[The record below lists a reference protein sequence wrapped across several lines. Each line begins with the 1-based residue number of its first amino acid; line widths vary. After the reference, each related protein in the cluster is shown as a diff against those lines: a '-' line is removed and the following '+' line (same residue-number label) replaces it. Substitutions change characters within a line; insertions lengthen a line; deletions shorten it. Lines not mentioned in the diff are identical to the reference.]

1 MNQRQC
7 RWNPNEATTG
17 FFLIR
22 FIGTWP
28 SLRVE
33 ELPFNESEFQLIPW
47 RISYPKGPKQRLM
60 NGTAN
65 DGMAFLLWNFVLC
78 INLTLNSCRFPLVG
92 IHNNWL
98 RVSLITCK
106 VSCCIHLHQRDVKIS
121 LRWEC
126 GWLFRYLINVNLNL
140 IPWKTK
146 RKWED
151 YLLNLVDK
159 QHGHSATQKL
169 NLESEESVH

>member
-1 MNQRQC
+1 MKGRRATAVSASTPTYYNSHHHPLLPSICDLTRRITMNQRQR

-65 DGMAFLLWNFVLC
+65 DGMAFLFWNFVLC

-106 VSCCIHLHQRDVKIS
+106 VSCCIHLHQRDVKIN
-121 LRWEC
+121 LR
-126 GWLFRYLINVNLNL
+126 
-140 IPWKTK
+140 
-146 RKWED
+146 
-151 YLLNLVDK
+151 
-159 QHGHSATQKL
+159 
-169 NLESEESVH
+169 